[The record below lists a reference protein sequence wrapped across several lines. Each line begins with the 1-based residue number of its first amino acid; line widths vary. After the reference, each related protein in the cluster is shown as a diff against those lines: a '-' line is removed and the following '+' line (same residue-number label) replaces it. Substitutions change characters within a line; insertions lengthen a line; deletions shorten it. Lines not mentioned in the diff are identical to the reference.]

1 MMKNEYDAKEVKEE
15 ENKQFPKEKYL
26 KLLSKEFRNTTEV
39 AEEIINLKAIL
50 NLPKGTEVFLS
61 DIHGEYEPFTH
72 ILNNGAGIIRSK
84 IEETFENRITEK
96 ERNTL
101 ATLIYYP
108 KEKLKLIKQEKEKQ
122 DLEEWYAI
130 TLYRLVEVA
139 RKVSSK
145 YTRSKVRKAIHSGFE
160 YIIDELLHSQVDS
173 EKDKEN
179 YYKQIIKT
187 IIELEQADSFI
198 IVISDLIKQM
208 AIDHLHVIGDIFDR
222 GRYPDLVLD
231 RLMSFHSLDIQWGNH
246 DILWMGAGCG
256 NKANIATVVRI
267 CARYNNIG
275 ILEDSYGINMRPLS
289 TFAQKIYKN
298 DDCVNFMPKVF
309 DYNKYDN
316 SDKNII
322 AKIHKAITIIQF
334 KIEGQMIKKHPEYH
348 LDNRL
353 LLDKMNIEKGVVTIE
368 GKEYELNDKNFPT
381 IDKNNPYVLT
391 SEEKEVMERLSES
404 FIHSPSLQKHLK
416 YLYTK
421 GEIYTIFNNNLLF
434 HGCIPTDENGELK
447 EIQFMGKQLK
457 GKAYFDEINEV
468 VNKVFATR
476 QNELVDIMW
485 FLWISPESPFFG
497 KEKMATFE
505 SYFVKDKN
513 LSKEP
518 KSPYYQ
524 YSENEEFC
532 VKMLKEFGLEG
543 EDCHILNGHVPVKAK
558 DGESPIKANGKLLV
572 IDGGLAKSFR
582 EKTGNAGYILTYNSN
597 GLLLSQNKPF
607 ESVEKAIIEG
617 TDIISEIIVKK
628 TGVIRKRV
636 ADTDI
641 GAKLKREIVDLQ
653 ELMEAYKNGEI
664 KEMER

>member
-1 MMKNEYDAKEVKEE
+1 MREYTYNAEEVKEG
-15 ENKQFPKEKYL
+15 ENKQFSGEKYL
-26 KLLSKEFRNTTEV
+26 KLLSKEFKNTTEV

-61 DIHGEYEPFTH
+61 DIHGEYAPFTH
-72 ILNNGAGIIRSK
+72 ILNNGAGIIKSK

-108 KEKLKLIKQEKEKQ
+108 KEKLKLIKQETEN
-122 DLEEWYAI
+122 LEEWYAI

-145 YTRSKVRKAIHSGFE
+145 YTRSKVRKAINSGFE

-173 EKDKEN
+173 GKDKEN

-198 IVISDLIKQM
+198 IAISDLIKRM

-231 RLMSFHSLDIQWGNH
+231 RLMNFHSLDIQWGNH

-289 TFAQKIYKN
+289 TFAQKTYKN
-298 DDCVNFMPKVF
+298 DDCANFMPKVF

-322 AKIHKAITIIQF
+322 AKIQKAITVIQF
-334 KIEGQMIKKHPEYH
+334 KMEGQLIKKHPEYH

-353 LLDKMNIEKGVVTIE
+353 LLDKMNIEKGTVTIE
-368 GKEYELNDKNFPT
+368 GKEYELKDKNFPT
-381 IDKNNPYVLT
+381 IDKNDPYALT
-391 SEEKEVMERLSES
+391 SEENEVMERLKES

-421 GEIYTIFNNNLLF
+421 GEMYTIFNNNLLF
-434 HGCIPTDENGELK
+434 HGCIPTDENGNLK
-447 EIQFMGKQLK
+447 EVEFMGKRLK

-476 QNELVDIMW
+476 QSELIDIMW

-505 SYFVKDKN
+505 SYFIKDKS

-532 VKMLKEFGLEG
+532 VKVLKEFGLEG
-543 EDCHILNGHVPVKAK
+543 EDSHILNGHVPVKAK

-572 IDGGLAKSFR
+572 IDGGFAKSFR

-607 ESVEKAIIEG
+607 ESEEKAIVEE

-628 TGVIRKRV
+628 TGIVRKRV
-636 ADTDI
+636 GDTDI
-641 GAKLKREIVDLQ
+641 GTKLKGEIADLQ
-653 ELMEAYKNGEI
+653 ELMKAYKNGEI
-664 KEMER
+664 KEVER

>member
-1 MMKNEYDAKEVKEE
+1 MEKYS
-15 ENKQFPKEKYL
+15 KEKYL
-26 KLLSKEFRNTTEV
+26 KLLSKEYKNITEV
-39 AEEIINLKAIL
+39 SEEIINLKAIL

-72 ILNNGAGIIRSK
+72 ILNNGAGIIRNK
-84 IEETFENRITEK
+84 IEDIFENRTTEK

-108 KEKLKLIKQEKEKQ
+108 KEKLKLIKQEVEN
-122 DLEEWYAI
+122 LNEWYSI

-139 RKVSSK
+139 KKVSSK
-145 YTRSKVRKAIHSGFE
+145 YTRSKVRKAINSGFE
-160 YIIDELLHSQVDS
+160 YIIDELLHSQVNN
-173 EKDKEN
+173 ELDKEN

-198 IVISDLIKQM
+198 IAMSDLIKRM
-208 AIDHLHVIGDIFDR
+208 AIDHLHIIGDIFDR

-231 RLMSFHSLDIQWGNH
+231 RLMNFHSLDIQWGNH

-256 NKANIATVVRI
+256 NKANIATVIRI

-275 ILEDSYGINMRPLS
+275 ILEDSYGINIRPLS
-289 TFAQKIYKN
+289 TFALETYKN
-298 DDCVNFMPKVF
+298 DECLNFMPKVF

-316 SDKNII
+316 SDRNNI

-348 LDNRL
+348 LESRL
-353 LLDKMNIEKGVVTIE
+353 LLDKIDIKSGTVKIE
-368 GKEYELNDKNFPT
+368 GKEYEINDRNFPT
-381 IDKNNPYVLT
+381 ININNPYELT
-391 SEEKEVMERLSES
+391 SEEKEVMDRLTES
-404 FIHSPSLQKHLK
+404 FMHSPSLNKHLN

-421 GEIYTIFNNNLLF
+421 GEMYTIFNNNLLF
-434 HGCIPTDENGELK
+434 HGCIPTEENGELK
-447 EIQFMGKQLK
+447 IVEFMGKKLK
-457 GKAYFDEINEV
+457 GKDYFNEINEV

-476 QNELVDIMW
+476 ESELVDIMW

-518 KSPYYQ
+518 KSPYYK
-524 YSENEEFC
+524 YAENEDFC
-532 VKMLKEFGLEG
+532 IKILKEFGLEG
-543 EDCHILNGHVPVKAK
+543 EESHILNGHVPVKAK
-558 DGESPIKANGKLLV
+558 DGESPIKANGKLLI

-607 ESVEKAIIEG
+607 ESVEKAIVEE

-628 TGVIRKRV
+628 TGAVRKRV

-641 GAKLKREIVDLQ
+641 GTKLEGEIADLQ
-653 ELMEAYKNGEI
+653 ELMKAYKNGDI
-664 KEMER
+664 KEVEQ